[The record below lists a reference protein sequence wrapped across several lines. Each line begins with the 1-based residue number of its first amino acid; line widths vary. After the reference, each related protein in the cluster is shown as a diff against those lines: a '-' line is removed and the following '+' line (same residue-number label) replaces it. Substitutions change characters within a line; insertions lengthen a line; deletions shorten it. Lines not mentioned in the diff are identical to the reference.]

1 MDYSFHKWWSMGFS
15 KYHSY
20 KLWVNKTLDFHSFS
34 FWTPPEISFKFGL
47 SQHFSYFLIKPVT
60 TLDHLTRPK
69 TLIKSYFTLFV
80 SVQLLLLLNGVPK
93 INWLTN
99 LNRYC
104 VQDISGEIYIL
115 LNLGSQLRTHKW
127 NMNEMMGESWATFRI
142 WPESLLENNRRI
154 KLGKMPKY

>member
-99 LNRYC
+99 LCYFGYTLLLYLS
-104 VQDISGEIYIL
+104 VGVKKIL
-115 LNLGSQLRTHKW
+115 DVLGIVK
-127 NMNEMMGESWATFRI
+127 
-142 WPESLLENNRRI
+142 SLL
-154 KLGKMPKY
+154 MF